1 MDRNHFGMMAATV
14 FLLSMVVMTIQMQMQ
29 MMDDA
34 AETVEEEYT
43 AYGYVIAGSFNVMNN
58 ANLDSDRETFGYITE
73 SDLDNRI
80 DSSDSYCELYR
91 QGGNYEALFHPDN
104 GFLQVAPEGTTCSL
118 MGAYGRNPRLVVVM
132 HEMEGTSDGSNV
144 NSKRITVIDTLHRR

>member
-29 MMDDA
+29 MLDDA
-34 AETVEEEYT
+34 ADTVEEEYT

-73 SDLDNRI
+73 STLDSRI
-80 DSSDSYCELYR
+80 DDSDTYCEFYR

-104 GFLQVAPEGTTCSL
+104 GFLHINPEGTSCSNL
-118 MGAYGRNPRLVVVM
+118 GAFGRYPRLGIVM
-132 HEMEGTSDGSNV
+132 HETEGSGEGSNV
-144 NSKRITVIDTLHRR
+144 NTKRITVIDEIHQR